1 MGGIDPQLFYEQA
14 LVGNGISHAFGVPDS
29 CLKGFLSYMYATK
42 HVPEHIV
49 TASEGAA
56 VGLAAGYYLSTKKL
70 AVAYMQNSGLANSL
84 NPLQSLCAKEVFGI
98 PMLLV
103 VGWRG
108 RPGEHDEPEHVLA
121 GPCTPE
127 LLKSNGFPYGV
138 MPDTL
143 PETTEVIARLVRKAV
158 EGNTPVALIV
168 PNHKFAAYKPSPA
181 VQNGVN
187 GHTNGYTNGHTSG
200 HTNGVTNGTTN
211 GTTPGHTKG
220 YTYEPTSKISK
231 RNPKAEDWRSAEGA
245 LPLSR
250 EQAIRSILKQHFER
264 DVAVSSV
271 GGNSREIYMIRKENG
286 EDLSRNFLSIG
297 AMGHTYPLAYGVQ
310 IGHPSGRV
318 FCIEG
323 DGSFMMHVGNNA
335 VLAANAPSSL
345 IHIVIHNGIHCSTGN
360 QPIPFSTEN
369 LLSLAGGL
377 PYKQKF
383 FVDTAEGLVQA
394 CEWAE
399 DSTLIVVV
407 VNQDVSPTLPR
418 PSEHP
423 YELRDSYMSSFA

>member
-1 MGGIDPQLFYEQA
+1 VYSRDHTIDPRLFYEQA
-14 LVGNGISHAFGVPDS
+14 LVGNGITHAFGVPDS
-29 CLKGFLSYMYATK
+29 CLKGLLSYLYATK

-56 VGLAAGYYLSTKKL
+56 VAIAAGYYLSTQKL

-84 NPLQSLCAKEVFGI
+84 NPLQSLAAKEVFGI

-103 VGWRG
+103 IGWRG
-108 RPGEHDEPEHVLA
+108 RPGEHDEPEHALA
-121 GPCTPE
+121 GPCT
-127 LLKSNGFPYGV
+127 LDILASNGFPYEV

-143 PETTEVIARLVRKAV
+143 SDTTKVIARLIKTAK
-158 EGNTPVALIV
+158 EGNTPVALVV
-168 PNHKFAAYKPSPA
+168 PNHRFAEYRPDET

-187 GHTNGYTNGHTSG
+187 G
-200 HTNGVTNGTTN
+200 TTN
-211 GTTPGHTKG
+211 GTWNGTA
-220 YTYEPTSKISK
+220 SKICK
-231 RNPKAEDWRSAEGA
+231 RPSRVEEWRSAEA
-245 LPLSR
+245 DLPLSR
-250 EQAIRSILKQHFER
+250 EHAIRYVLKQLYKG
-264 DVAVSSV
+264 DVTVSSV

-323 DGSFMMHVGNNA
+323 DGSFLMHVSNTT
-335 VLAANAPSSL
+335 VLAAEAPSNL
-345 IHIVIHNGIHCSTGN
+345 IHVVIHNGIHCSTGS
-360 QPIPFSTEN
+360 QPIPINTEN
-369 LLSLAGGL
+369 LLSLAGSL

-383 FVDTAEGLVQA
+383 FVDTAEGLIQA
-394 CEWAE
+394 CEWAKK
-399 DSTLIVVV
+399 STLIVVV
-407 VNQDVSPTLPR
+407 VNQSVKKTLPR

-423 YELRDSYMSSFA
+423 YELRDSYISSFA